1 VTIVRPLVVVACVF
15 AAVAAFGA
23 HSGSAQS
30 AGVYTSAQAD
40 AGGKIYVAQCSMC
53 HGAKLEG
60 GAGPQLAGNDFMT
73 KWSGQTAADIHDIV
87 STQMPLTSPGSLK
100 PDEDLAV
107 VAYILQ
113 QNKYPAGDTALTAA
127 TLKSVKIAKP

>member
-1 VTIVRPLVVVACVF
+1 MTIGRPLVVVACVLA
-15 AAVAAFGA
+15 AAVAL
-23 HSGSAQS
+23 GSHPGNAQS
-30 AGVYTSAQAD
+30 GGAYTSAQAT
-40 AGGKIYVAQCSMC
+40 AGGKIFVAQCAMC

-60 GAGPQLAGNDFMT
+60 GAGPQLAGPDFMA